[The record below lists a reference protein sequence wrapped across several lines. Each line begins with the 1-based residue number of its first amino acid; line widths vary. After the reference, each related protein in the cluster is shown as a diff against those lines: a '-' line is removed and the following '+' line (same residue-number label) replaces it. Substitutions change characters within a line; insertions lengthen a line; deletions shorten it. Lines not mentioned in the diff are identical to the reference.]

1 MWFLQKRLVNIGK
14 CNNQT
19 KLVRFIQDTYLSS
32 KAKTVHPNQSR
43 SRKCPQT
50 TAQNFFVVFFGRG
63 KFQKVIQ
70 SLKIFLFVMPRFKF
84 WSRSCVTVKIAALS
98 RLPSEAEMSW
108 TELWC
113 LLACD
118 FDLFKNGSSC
128 CASVFD
134 LPGLSFVRQG
144 PQRRVHPSRAVSAQA
159 PSAPLR
165 LHRRRRRV
173 CRMRHRESSERRP
186 VGDRVAAGGR
196 RWQPVLHW
204 HPAGG
209 WICSSE
215 ELWRQLGLQVR
226 IDPYSSR

>member
-14 CNNQT
+14 SNNQT

-63 KFQKVIQ
+63 KFPKVIQ
-70 SLKIFLFVMPRFKF
+70 SLKNFLFVMPRFKF

-113 LLACD
+113 LLAC
-118 FDLFKNGSSC
+118 LWLRSVQKWFKLLCFSFWPSWAQFCSPGASTTSPSVSRRFSPSTFCPITTTSS
-128 CASVFD
+128 S
-134 LPGLSFVRQG
+134 
-144 PQRRVHPSRAVSAQA
+144 
-159 PSAPLR
+159 
-165 LHRRRRRV
+165 
-173 CRMRHRESSERRP
+173 
-186 VGDRVAAGGR
+186 AAGL
-196 RWQPVLHW
+196 PD
-204 HPAGG
+204 A
-209 WICSSE
+209 
-215 ELWRQLGLQVR
+215 
-226 IDPYSSR
+226 